1 MPESAAQLDLLLDQ
15 PLTPARPTS
24 VLGVRRSY
32 WEITH
37 GWSVPG
43 LAQDD
48 ASLDAPGRVA

>member
-1 MPESAAQLDLLLDQ
+1 MSGNAAQLDLSLDQ
-15 PLTPARPTS
+15 PLTPARPIS
-24 VLGVRRSY
+24 VLGVRRRY

-48 ASLDAPGRVA
+48 GSLDAPGRVA